1 MDKSAQG
8 HGLFRQRDNE
18 GDAHWSACVQLQ
30 SLAFFHM
37 GLRQTWRKKHVLAS
51 KHTWFELKRCNGEQT
66 RHVRKLLQR
75 V

>member
-18 GDAHWSACVQLQ
+18 GNARWSACVQLQ
-30 SLAFFHM
+30 SLVFFHM

-51 KHTWFELKRCNGEQT
+51 KHTWFELKRCKGEQT
-66 RHVRKLLQR
+66 THVRKPLQR